1 MKGRT
6 QTLYWERIFQDEL
19 QQVELLKD
27 YKTQTTGANLF
38 GLSRKS
44 LNDIF
49 KVFIQYNHN

>member
-6 QTLYWERIFQDEL
+6 QTLYWERIFKDEL